1 VSTFRRFLRH
11 PWLHRLLGVTVGVV
25 FVYASH
31 DKIWL
36 PEEFARI
43 VYHYQIIGP
52 SDALPPLLP
61 NLLAVSLPW
70 VELLAGL
77 ALVVGLWRRESAL
90 LVAVLLFVFIVA
102 VSSTLVRGID
112 IENCGCFALD
122 AAGRA
127 AGIKLILEDLA
138 LLAGALVLAFLP
150 PRRASAPPTTP
161 TPSH

>member
-1 VSTFRRFLRH
+1 
-11 PWLHRLLGVTVGVV
+11 VGAV

-36 PEEFARI
+36 PQEFARI
-43 VYHYQIIGP
+43 VYHYQIVGP
-52 SDALPPLLP
+52 SDVLPPLLP

-70 VELLAGL
+70 IELLAGL

-90 LVAVLLFVFIVA
+90 LVAALLMVFILA

-112 IENCGCFALD
+112 IQNCGCFSLD
-122 AAGRA
+122 AQGRA

-138 LLAGALVLAFLP
+138 LLVGALVLAFLP
-150 PRRASAPPTTP
+150 PRPAAAPLPPTTA
-161 TPSH
+161 TPS